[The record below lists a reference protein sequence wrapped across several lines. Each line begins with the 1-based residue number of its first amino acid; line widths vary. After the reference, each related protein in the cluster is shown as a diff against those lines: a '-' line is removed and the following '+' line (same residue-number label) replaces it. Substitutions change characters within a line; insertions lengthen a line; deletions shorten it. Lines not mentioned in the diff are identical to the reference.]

1 LFSRAR
7 LVHHC
12 ASHQLS
18 GREIGWGRGGRL
30 LKDLSKQKPIVRQEP
45 ATDEDASAA
54 ALALTEERTRVVL
67 RLATRSVLWVA
78 VLVLVIHYAF
88 ETVRWVFY
96 ALTGVLLV
104 IVLAIF
110 FAYLISPLIELVRK
124 GLARRGRG
132 GEPLPLPRTA
142 AIAVVY
148 VLIFGSLGLG
158 AWVLTPRLGVQMA
171 EITQQAPGYITNAQQ
186 RADRLNRAL
195 ADLNLPK
202 SVRDSANKTVSAA
215 IDDAGKY
222 ITGEGFSSAI
232 NLLGYL
238 PYLVLIPILAFF
250 FLKDADSFR
259 RSALMMLPQGR
270 IRWRGDELFQ
280 DINSTLAAYI
290 RAQLIACLLIGVICT
305 AAFYIFGVRYALVLG
320 LVAGMFEFIP
330 LLGPVVV
337 AALAGMVAGFD
348 SPTKALSILVFLG
361 VLRIVH
367 DYVVYP
373 RLIGSGIHLHPLA
386 VILAILAGHELAGV
400 TGIFLAIPVIAVM
413 TVTYR
418 HWLEHRGSAGLVAE
432 LLKPAE
438 EPAAEP
444 LPTIE
449 GASTPAPRAAL
460 PTTQATP
467 TAPQPAAAPPPEPS
481 AG

>member
-1 LFSRAR
+1 LEKQNNTLRDGEQPDGEVAAEVALAEARAR
-7 LVHHC
+7 
-12 ASHQLS
+12 A
-18 GREIGWGRGGRL
+18 
-30 LKDLSKQKPIVRQEP
+30 
-45 ATDEDASAA
+45 
-54 ALALTEERTRVVL
+54 VL

-78 VLVLVIHYAF
+78 VLILVIHYAF

-110 FAYLISPLIELVRK
+110 FAYLISPLIELVRR
-124 GLARRGRG
+124 GFSSRGRDG
-132 GEPLPLPRTA
+132 SARLLPRTL
-142 AIAVVY
+142 AIGVVY
-148 VLIFGSLGLG
+148 VAIFGSLGLG
-158 AWVLTPRLGVQMA
+158 AWVLTPSLGAQMG
-171 EITQQAPGYITNAQQ
+171 EIAKNAPDYVTNARE
-186 RADRLNRAL
+186 RAKRLNGVL
-195 ADLNLPK
+195 EQLNLPP
-202 SVRDSANKTVSAA
+202 SVREPANRA
-215 IDDAGKY
+215 ISDAIGDAGKY
-222 ITGEGFSSAI
+222 ITGEGFTSAI
-232 NLLGYL
+232 NMLGYL

-290 RAQLIACLLIGVICT
+290 RAQLIACLLIGFICT
-305 AAFYIFGVRYALVLG
+305 AAFAILGVRYALVLG
-320 LVAGMFEFIP
+320 LIAGMLEFIP

-337 AALAGMVAGFD
+337 AVLAGTVAGFD
-348 SPTKALSILVFLG
+348 SAAKAMTVLAFLA

-373 RLIGSGIHLHPLA
+373 RIIGSGIHLHPLA

-400 TGIFLAIPVIAVM
+400 AGIFLAIPVIAVL

-438 EPAAEP
+438 DAA
-444 LPTIE
+444 
-449 GASTPAPRAAL
+449 AAAVEA
-460 PTTQATP
+460 QSA
-467 TAPQPAAAPPPEPS
+467 PAAAPAPAPETPRPEP
-481 AG
+481 AR

>member
-1 LFSRAR
+1 M
-7 LVHHC
+7 
-12 ASHQLS
+12 
-18 GREIGWGRGGRL
+18 
-30 LKDLSKQKPIVRQEP
+30 SKQKPIVREEP
-45 ATDEDASAA
+45 AAGDDESAA
-54 ALALTEERTRVVL
+54 SLALTEERTRVVL
-67 RLATRSVLWVA
+67 RLASRSLLWVG
-78 VLVLVIHYAF
+78 VLLLVIHYLF

-124 GLARRGRG
+124 GLASAGEG
-132 GEPLPLPRTA
+132 GEPRLLPRTA

-148 VLIFGSLGLG
+148 VAIFGSLGFG

-195 ADLNLPK
+195 AELNLPK

-232 NLLGYL
+232 NVLTYL

-305 AAFYIFGVRYALVLG
+305 TAFYIFGVRYALVLG
-320 LVAGMFEFIP
+320 LIAGMFEFIP

-337 AALAGMVAGFD
+337 AALAGTVAGFD
-348 SPTKALSILVFLG
+348 SVGKVLSILVFLG

-438 EPAAEP
+438 EPAAETP
-444 LPTIE
+444 PAAVE
-449 GASTPAPRAAL
+449 GATTPAPPAAV
-460 PTTQATP
+460 P
-467 TAPQPAAAPPPEPS
+467 APQAAPPAPKPPAAAPPEPS